1 MYVGIDIGGTKI
13 ATAVVD
19 TATGSVM
26 SDVHSIATRAE
37 LGGAEVLQ
45 RIIGLAQH
53 EVAQARQAGFDIAG
67 IGVGSA
73 GVVDP
78 ETGSILAATDIMP
91 GWVGQP
97 LGAALVQATRL
108 PVQVTNDVMAHG
120 IGEAV
125 WGAGAGHQRVLACA
139 VGTGIGGA
147 IIVDGMPVEGAHH
160 VAGHIGHVCHRL
172 AYGMHCS
179 CGSDSGHLE
188 AIASGSGIH
197 AWYEQRRLACAAQTN
212 AGSDVSEQAEQKLA
226 FPPAAN
232 GGQVAQFASEGN
244 TLASQIIHDAGIA
257 LGESLA
263 GICHVVDPDIVVI
276 SGSVTHAGEPWW
288 QAVQQGFASSSMPS
302 ISATRVVP
310 GSLDSTAPLL
320 GAAYVIESYLHRRNS
335 QVEEQRR

>member
-1 MYVGIDIGGTKI
+1 MYVCIDIGGTKI

-19 TATGSVM
+19 TAMGSVV
-26 SDVHSIATRAE
+26 SDVHSIATHAE

-45 RIIGLAQH
+45 RIIELAKH

-67 IGVGSA
+67 VGVGSA
-73 GVVDP
+73 GVIDP

-91 GWVGQP
+91 GWAGQP
-97 LGAALVQATRL
+97 LGSALEQATGL
-108 PVQVTNDVMAHG
+108 PVRVTNDVMAHG
-120 IGEAV
+120 VGEAA
-125 WGAGAGHQRVLACA
+125 WGAGAGYQRVLACA
-139 VGTGIGGA
+139 VGTGIGGS
-147 IIVDGMPVEGAHH
+147 IIINGLPVEGAHH

-197 AWYEQRRLACAAQTN
+197 AWYEQRRLACAVQPAV
-212 AGSDVSEQAEQKLA
+212 GVGLSEQAEQKLV

-244 TLASQIIHDAGIA
+244 ALASQVIHDAGIA

-263 GICHVVDPDIVVI
+263 GICHIVDPDVVVI

-288 QAVQQGFASSSMPS
+288 QAVQQGFAESSMPS
-302 ISATRVVP
+302 IAATRVVL
-310 GSLDSTAPLL
+310 GSLDATAPLL
-320 GAAYVIESYLHRRNS
+320 GAAYVIESYLHRRNA
-335 QVEEQRR
+335 QV